1 MGNIIKKEKKYGK
14 LEFDAS
20 INSGQVYFEYDDINS
35 LQEQLNSLLYKNKK
49 QEEIIE
55 AQSRDLE
62 ALLNN
67 DKLFMIKINNL
78 ENDIK
83 KINKNHHNTNNHYI
97 QDYEYDEYDEFIN
110 SNNNGIKSI
119 ESENDNTQSS
129 MFEVSQ
135 RESFFKSA
143 TNHHQN
149 KVESH

>member
-35 LQEQLNSLLYKNKK
+35 IQEQLNSLVYNYKK
-49 QEEIIE
+49 QEEIII

-67 DKLFMIKINNL
+67 DKLVMSKINYL
-78 ENDIK
+78 ENEIK
-83 KINKNHHNTNNHYI
+83 KLNNNDFFHHL
-97 QDYEYDEYDEFIN
+97 QDYEYDEYDQFIN

-119 ESENDNTQSS
+119 EKNKTNISD
-129 MFEVSQ
+129 FELSQ

-143 TNHHQN
+143 TSHHQS

>member
-20 INSGQVYFEYDDINS
+20 INNDQVYFEYDDINS
-35 LQEQLNSLLYKNKK
+35 LQEQLNSLLYKNNK
-49 QEEIIE
+49 QEEIIK

-78 ENDIK
+78 ENNIK
-83 KINKNHHNTNNHYI
+83 KINENHYNTNDPYV
-97 QDYEYDEYDEFIN
+97 QEYEYDEFIN
-110 SNNNGIKSI
+110 SNNNEIKSF

-129 MFEVSQ
+129 IFELSQ